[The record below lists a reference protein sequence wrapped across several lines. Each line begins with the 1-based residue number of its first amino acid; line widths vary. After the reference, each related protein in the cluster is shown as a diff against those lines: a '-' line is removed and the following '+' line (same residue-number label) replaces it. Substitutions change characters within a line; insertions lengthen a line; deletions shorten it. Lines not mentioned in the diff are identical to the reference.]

1 MSRKVTIGLT
11 SYIHYIAERI
21 AYLKIFVG
29 DTHPLMEIKYYEELQ
44 RKIKKWAKKHRVAYK
59 YIMGEISRQEANEYM
74 GVSERVFYRVMEKQ
88 KAEFITFIDACEK
101 ELDKKYS
108 FIPFT
113 NDFESI
119 VSEVV

>member
-1 MSRKVTIGLT
+1 MGRKVTIGLA
-11 SYIHYIAERI
+11 SYINYITERI
-21 AYLKIFVG
+21 AYLKIFAG
-29 DTHPLMEIKYYEELQ
+29 ETYPLTEIKYYKELQ
-44 RKIKKWAKKHRVAYK
+44 RKIGEWAKKHRVAYK
-59 YIMGEISRQEANEYM
+59 YLIGEISRQEATEYM
-74 GVSERVFYRVMEKQ
+74 GVSERVFYRIMEKQ
-88 KAEFITFIDACEK
+88 KSEFITFIDACEK